1 MLAAFASQAQIVVS
15 GNIDING
22 TTTWTN
28 NNIYILSGF
37 VKVTANDT
45 LVIQP
50 GTIIKGDLV
59 TKGSLIIERSG
70 FLRAEGTAEQPI
82 VMTSQKAPGQRSYGD
97 WGGLI
102 ICGRAAVNSPANA
115 GNGTAAGEA
124 IVEGGVGSIYGG
136 GTMPNNN
143 DNSGVIRYVRIEFGG
158 IGEHFPAG
166 TADSPPLRL
175 THKCRGAGP
184 YTQYLHT

>member
-1 MLAAFASQAQIVVS
+1 MKKVLLALALMIASIGSYAQIVVS

-28 NNIYILSGF
+28 DNIYILSVF

-45 LVIQP
+45 LVIEP

-59 TKGSLIIERSG
+59 TKGSLIIERDAY
-70 FLRAEGTAEQPI
+70 LHAEGTPEQPI

-102 ICGRAAVNSPANA
+102 LCGR
-115 GNGTAAGEA
+115 
-124 IVEGGVGSIYGG
+124 
-136 GTMPNNN
+136 
-143 DNSGVIRYVRIEFGG
+143 
-158 IGEHFPAG
+158 
-166 TADSPPLRL
+166 
-175 THKCRGAGP
+175 
-184 YTQYLHT
+184 